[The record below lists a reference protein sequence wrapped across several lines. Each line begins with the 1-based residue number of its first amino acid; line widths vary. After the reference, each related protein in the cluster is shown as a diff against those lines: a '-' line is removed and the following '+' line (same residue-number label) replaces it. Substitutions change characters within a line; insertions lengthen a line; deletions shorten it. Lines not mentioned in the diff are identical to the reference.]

1 MNYNEYV
8 RLSLK
13 FHLFFDRI
21 MKEHSFFLEA
31 AFMLK
36 DNELRV
42 TANNFQKTFANILDK
57 VISLADGNVSGEF
70 LSSNE
75 IVTKNTLTA
84 EDQTSNLSGI
94 RIDTNLTRKEAS
106 LRSGNLNMN
115 QQLVNNIRLI
125 NRQTIPIVKNLITFK
140 NNILNEVLSCKLY
153 TANYP
158 LLITHIMNEAKMYL
172 SLLNKLESGET
183 FSANYVYE
191 QELFWNT
198 IMKEHAEFIRGLL
211 DPTEKELIMTADQY
225 AKSYENI
232 INNYSNN
239 MSLLTNASLKETMDF
254 QKFKV
259 AGEEGIL
266 NCKIKSII
274 IPLLADHV
282 LREANHFI
290 RILKSI

>member
-239 MSLLTNASLKETMDF
+239 MSLLTNASLKETIDF